1 MNIFRSRPIR
11 LLAFSLAWPLAA
23 LLGACSVDSTTA
35 VPSDNS
41 GTIYNFS
48 GLYTRTDSNGVQ
60 QVLVF
65 PTNKQTGVDLTWMR
79 VLQYGNV
86 LEAYD
91 NAGQNWSGSISG
103 LQEATASFSLQGQTT
118 AGQAVEITGTMDYQD
133 QRSFM
138 NAAWIEPSF
147 AGSILAQATVSPAAT
162 NAPGGGS
169 VSISPGSAVITVN
182 GSRAFTAS
190 GGSGTYTWTQSNSA
204 RGTLSSTTGTTITY
218 EWKSSGPDVLTVTSG
233 GSSDSAAITCQ

>member
-1 MNIFRSRPIR
+1 MNIFRSVPFRALALSLALP
-11 LLAFSLAWPLAA
+11 LLALLA
-23 LLGACSVDSTTA
+23 ACSVDSTTA
-35 VPSDNS
+35 VPSDNE

-65 PTNKQTGVDLTWMR
+65 PTNKQSGVDLTWMR
-79 VLQYGNV
+79 LIQYGNV

-91 NAGQNWSGSISG
+91 NAGLNWSGNISG
-103 LQEATASFSLQGQTT
+103 LQGGTASFSLQGQTT
-118 AGQAVEITGTMDYQD
+118 AGQAVEITGTMDYEA

-147 AGSILAQATVSPAAT
+147 AGSILAQATVSPATT
-162 NAPGGGS
+162 NDSSSS
-169 VSISPGSAVITVN
+169 VSISPSSAVIPVN

-190 GGSGTYTWTQSNSA
+190 GGNGTYTWTQSNTA
-204 RGTLSSTTGTTITY
+204 RGTLSSSTGTTITY
-218 EWKSSGPDVLTVTSG
+218 EWDSSGTDILTVTSG
-233 GSSDSAAITCQ
+233 TDTDSATITCQ